1 MASSSRNENKSRKFA
16 PVGIIFAILGLLLFA
31 YFVRKA
37 GISEILD
44 GIKRLGAGFLLILA
58 ISAIRHIVRSLAW
71 TKCFESPYRLRF
83 RDALAA
89 RLMGDALGN
98 IVPLASV
105 ALSEPSKAAFVRDR
119 VPLMAGL
126 SAIALENIFYSLSVA
141 LFIFSG
147 ATALLLSFSLP
158 KPLRYASIGTAAAT
172 ATIAP
177 LGYLV
182 IHKQWKFLSGPL
194 SFLRDLG
201 WGRAGFPGPG
211 SPAAQRRWG
220 GRGQPAWGAGSWIEK
235 GIPRAET
242 LEDRIYGFY
251 DRNRGRLLPIFAL
264 EVCFH
269 VAGVAEIYVTL
280 SFISKVVAPT
290 LLTAFILESVN
301 RVINIAFKFV
311 PLRTGVDEAGT
322 GMLAK
327 VLGFTTAIGVT
338 LAIVRKARDIFW
350 ATIGVVLMVRSG
362 LSIRTQHPTR
372 AARVHPSGA
381 APPGPLGVG
390 TPPAAKETEEVV
402 GDAAAAGAKAPTFSA
417 GESG

>member
-71 TKCFESPYRLRF
+71 MKCFESPYRLRF

-105 ALSEPSKAAFVRDR
+105 AVSEPSKAAFVRDR

-126 SAIALENIFYSLSVA
+126 SAIALENICYSLSVA

-201 WGRAGFPGPG
+201 WGRAGFPT
-211 SPAAQRRWG
+211 AQRRRG

-269 VAGVAEIYVTL
+269 LAGVAEIYATL

-322 GMLAK
+322 GMLSK
-327 VLGFTTAIGVT
+327 VLGFTTVIGVT

-350 ATIGVVLMVRSG
+350 STIGIALMVRSG
-362 LSIRTQHPTR
+362 LSIRTNY
-372 AARVHPSGA
+372 S
-381 APPGPLGVG
+381 
-390 TPPAAKETEEVV
+390 
-402 GDAAAAGAKAPTFSA
+402 
-417 GESG
+417 